1 MHMVK
6 LFKYRNGKVKVTWD
20 EQPMLPAYEYEWRY
34 EEIKTNTYKT
44 LESFFIGAEVMIH
57 TGGRMCYGMLAA
69 KVQPHDDKDIVK
81 VAIAVTHEN
90 VIHYEGSLL
99 LNDIYVY
106 EGLPEEYINQI
117 KSSIIKTVLEKEKYP
132 QCVISFENA
141 ANCEVGSSPMLFGM
155 IAELIVDLICTSS
168 KEDVLNMNIEDF
180 TKQYIKHGLLKMPF

>member
-1 MHMVK
+1 
-6 LFKYRNGKVKVTWD
+6 
-20 EQPMLPAYEYEWRY
+20 
-34 EEIKTNTYKT
+34 
-44 LESFFIGAEVMIH
+44 
-57 TGGRMCYGMLAA
+57 MCYGMLAA

-90 VIHYEGSLL
+90 LIHYEGSLL
-99 LNDIYVY
+99 LNDTYVY

-117 KSSIIKTVLEKEKYP
+117 KSSIIKTVLDKEKYP
-132 QCVISFENA
+132 QCIISFENA

-180 TKQYIKHGLLKMPF
+180 TKQYIKHGLLRMPF